1 VISWAREKREE
12 ERGKRKEKREKGMRE
27 IEKAGCKANMGGLC
41 AATRELAI
49 GGLSQMR
56 LIITDSVQN
65 ASPFSTEVSVLGM

>member
-1 VISWAREKREE
+1 
-12 ERGKRKEKREKGMRE
+12 MRE

-41 AATRELAI
+41 AAPAATRELAI

-65 ASPFSTEVSVLGM
+65 ASPFSTEVSVLGMWDNLELE